1 MTIQEQITKDMVQS
15 MKEKNI
21 EKTSLLRVVMG
32 EFGRTGKEISD
43 DDAIKIIRKMSEN
56 ATELNNDFEV
66 KVLEVYLPQ
75 MLGENQIKVIVAGLI
90 NKHGFSGMKDMG
102 KVMQE
107 IKKLPASSQIDGKI
121 ASSIVKQLLNE

>member
-1 MTIQEQITKDMVQS
+1 MTIQEQITKDMVRS
-15 MKEKNI
+15 MKERNL

-43 DDAIKIIRKMSEN
+43 EDAIKIIRKMSEN
-56 ATELNNDFEV
+56 AAELNNDFEV
-66 KVLEVYLPQ
+66 KVLEAYLPQ

-107 IKKLPASSQIDGKI
+107 IKKLPVSPRLMAR
-121 ASSIVKQLLNE
+121 